1 MNTSLRRV
9 GLVLAWLFPLIL
21 IANMTFVQAWWSV
34 SLRKNPQNRRALYHE
49 YSEPRGKITAGGTL
63 LAYSDPSDDRFL
75 YLRKYNDPMA
85 YAPITGYYS
94 MMRGKTGLELK
105 ENAVLDGTDD
115 RLFSQRLLDFL
126 ASHGQRGG
134 MVNTTIDAKLQ
145 EVAYQQLSAG
155 CPGGCV
161 GAVVALDPRNGAVL
175 AMASAPSYDPNQL
188 SSHNLDDT
196 SKYYDTLSHDPNRP
210 LVNRA
215 IEEAYPPGSTFKVVT
230 TAAALSYGISP
241 DIRLTAAGSIPLP
254 GTATAT
260 IPNYGGETCPDS
272 VGGEVTLRQAFAYS
286 CNTAFVQL
294 MTQKVPNAEAV
305 LRGMATQLQLTDKQ
319 AVPMSVVP
327 SQLVSPDEPNL
338 LQKDAAALGQSVIGQ
353 RDVRLTPLMNA
364 EITACVAN
372 GGFLARPFV
381 VQQEFGPDLKP
392 LGDDQTKRSVLV
404 PAMRPQ
410 IAKTLTDLMVEAERR
425 AGGKGKDPKLE
436 IASKTGTA
444 DNPNNKSPYSW
455 YVAFAPASHPVIAL
469 AVLVEGSDAL
479 GAGATGASVA
489 GPIGRAVIAQALA
502 DGGQR

>member
-9 GLVLAWLFPLIL
+9 GLALAWFAPLIL
-21 IANMTFVQAWWSV
+21 IANLTFVQAWWSID
-34 SLRKNPQNRRALYHE
+34 LRKNHQNRRALYQE
-49 YSEPRGKITAGGTL
+49 YSEARGRITAAGTL
-63 LAYSDPSDDRFL
+63 LAYSDPSDDRFR
-75 YLRKYNDPMA
+75 YLRKYNDPMV

-94 MMRGKTGLELK
+94 MLFDKTGLELK
-105 ENAVLDGTDD
+105 ENAVLDGTDE

-134 MVNTTIDAKLQ
+134 VVNTTIDAKLQ
-145 EVAYQQLSAG
+145 EVAYRQLTSG

-161 GAVVALDPRNGAVL
+161 GAVVALNPKNGAIL

-188 SSHNLDDT
+188 ASHDFDGT
-196 SKYYDTLSHDPNRP
+196 AKYYDSLSKDPKQP
-210 LVNRA
+210 LLNRA
-215 IEEAYPPGSTFKVVT
+215 IDQAYPPGSTFKVVT

-254 GTATAT
+254 GTASAT
-260 IPNYGGETCPDS
+260 LPNYGGETCPDS

-305 LRGMATQLQLTDKQ
+305 LRGMATQLRLNDKQ
-319 AVPMSVVP
+319 SIPMSVVP
-327 SQLVSPDEPNL
+327 SQLVSPEEPNL

-353 RDVRLTPLMNA
+353 RDVQLTPLMNA

-372 GGFLARPFV
+372 GGYLATPFV

-392 LGDDQTKRSVLV
+392 LGDDKTTRSVLV

-425 AGGKGKDPKLE
+425 SGGKGKDPKLE

-444 DNPNNKSPYSW
+444 DNPHNKSPYSW
-455 YVAFAPASHPVIAL
+455 YVAFAPASHPQIAL

-479 GAGATGASVA
+479 GPGATGASVA

-502 DGGQR
+502 DREQR